1 MRVLFCVMVCVAVFN
16 CSAQESNSSDSAAFE
31 TATKAM
37 RPDAIRAHMR
47 FLSDAMLEG
56 RAPGTRGYDI
66 AARYVAAQLE
76 ALSLQPAGERGAW
89 FQNVPMRKSVNIA
102 QQSSLTLFK
111 NGKELA
117 LKQSEDFAF
126 LGDLSREQSEVE
138 APVVFVGY
146 GVTAPQLKY
155 DDYATVDVRGKIVA
169 FLTNAPPRFPASL
182 RGFYSDDVVKSKNA
196 ADHGA
201 VGILQ
206 FMLPDDE
213 RQYSPEIRFTELS
226 TGNLAWVDAKG
237 QPGEAFPE
245 IRGWAILSH
254 HGVELLFENA
264 PKKLSE
270 LYAAADASQPQAF
283 PLAWSVRLHTASS
296 HFPVVS
302 ANIIG
307 KITGSDPVLRNEFVV
322 YSAHLDHI
330 GICPP
335 VAGDNVC
342 HGALDNA
349 SGVAALLEIARAY
362 AALSRAPRRSILF
375 LFATAEEIGDMEG
388 SDYFA
393 HHPTVPRERIVA
405 DINIDITPG
414 MVFYGTNQL
423 TAIGAEH
430 SSLNENAGRATQR
443 TGYELIGDARPE
455 EDLFIR
461 SDQYSFVKQGV
472 PAVQVRNGGYPPE
485 EVKKAFAG
493 HYHTPLDNMEQ
504 PINYA
509 AGAKA
514 ARMIFLLG
522 YDVAQQERRPT
533 WNSNDFF
540 GTTFAPTNQQSKK

>member
-1 MRVLFCVMVCVAVFN
+1 
-16 CSAQESNSSDSAAFE
+16 
-31 TATKAM
+31 
-37 RPDAIRAHMR
+37 
-47 FLSDAMLEG
+47 MLEG
-56 RAPGTRGYDI
+56 RAPGSRGYDI

-102 QQSSLTLFK
+102 QQSSLTLFRD
-111 NGKELA
+111 GKEVA
-117 LKQSEDFAF
+117 LKQPEDFAF
-126 LGDLSREQSEVE
+126 LGDLSRTQSEIE

-146 GVTAPQLKY
+146 GITAPELKY
-155 DDYATVDVRGKIVA
+155 DDYASVDVRGTVVA
-169 FLTNAPPRFPASL
+169 FLTNAPPSFPASL

-201 VGILQ
+201 VGILE

-213 RQYSPEIRFTELS
+213 KLHSPEIRFTELS
-226 TGNLAWVDAKG
+226 TGNLAWVDPKG
-237 QPGEAFPE
+237 QPSEAFPE

-254 HGVELLFENA
+254 HGMEQLFENA
-264 PKKLSE
+264 PKKLVDV
-270 LYAAADASQPQAF
+270 YAAADASQPQAF
-283 PLAWSVRLHTASS
+283 PLAWKVRLRTASS
-296 HFPVVS
+296 HSSVVS

-307 KITGSDPVLRNEFVV
+307 KLTGSDTVLRNEFVV
-322 YSAHLDHI
+322 YSTHLDHL

-349 SGVAALLEIARAY
+349 SGVATLLEIARVY
-362 AALSRAPRRSILF
+362 TALSRAPRRSILF
-375 LFATAEEIGDMEG
+375 LFVTAEEIGDMEG

-393 HHPTVPRERIVA
+393 HYPTVPKDRIVA
-405 DINIDITPG
+405 DINMDIPPG

-430 SSLNENAGRATQR
+430 SSLNENAGRAAQW
-443 TGYELIGDARPE
+443 TGYEMIGDATPE

-461 SDQYSFVKQGV
+461 SDQYSFVKQGI
-472 PAVQVRNGGYPPE
+472 PAVQVRNGGHRPP

-514 ARMIFLLG
+514 AGMIFLLG

-540 GTTFAPTNQQSKK
+540 AQNSLPQTSY